1 MELSLDHHIVKR
13 SNFYEYNSTTRNLIW
28 DSRPS
33 TSSQIVT
40 ETESNGNFG
49 NAQLIN
55 RSSFK
60 IASNS
65 DVGNDSIP
73 WVKIQSGWI
82 NNGVDLFKV
91 DVQAGETLI
100 IDVDYGDSYSD
111 SLNTYVTLYNSSQN
125 SVAENDDSLT
135 TLGGGGSSSSGDS
148 YISYT
153 STTTETFYI
162 FLEDSPK
169 NNNSSTAGDYILN
182 LSINPTSS
190 STGLGTSSTSSVG
203 GNNKLP
209 YVFNFTEN
217 TENYLSNSF
226 KSDLISSIKYTDSL
240 SGTGSEV
247 FLIVGNGNNSAIWL
261 WDDLS
266 EGYGI
271 SNNELTFVADLPN
284 FNNDNL
290 NESQIVFGSI

>member
-1 MELSLDHHIVKR
+1 M
-13 SNFYEYNSTTRNLIW
+13 
-28 DSRPS
+28 
-33 TSSQIVT
+33 
-40 ETESNGNFG
+40 
-49 NAQLIN
+49 
-55 RSSFK
+55 
-60 IASNS
+60 
-65 DVGNDSIP
+65 
-73 WVKIQSGWI
+73 
-82 NNGVDLFKV
+82 DLFKV

-190 STGLGTSSTSSVG
+190 STGLSTSSTSSVG

-271 SNNELTFVADLPN
+271 SNNELTFVADL
-284 FNNDNL
+284 
-290 NESQIVFGSI
+290 QILITTI

>member
-1 MELSLDHHIVKR
+1 MAINFPNNPAVNDTFTVGGTTFTFTGVKWETSAVVELS
-13 SNFYEYNSTTRNLIW
+13 
-28 DSRPS
+28 
-33 TSSQIVT
+33 
-40 ETESNGNFG
+40 
-49 NAQLIN
+49 
-55 RSSFK
+55 
-60 IASNS
+60 S
-65 DVGNDSIP
+65 DITP
-73 WVKIQSGWI
+73 
-82 NNGVDLFKV
+82 
-91 DVQAGETLI
+91 
-100 IDVDYGDSYSD
+100 
-111 SLNTYVTLYNSSQN
+111 
-125 SVAENDDSLT
+125 
-135 TLGGGGSSSSGDS
+135 TLGGDLDANAKIIKNVKILDHDYLGASYGSSSAPVTITVTVAD
-148 YISYT
+148 
-153 STTTETFYI
+153 
-162 FLEDSPK
+162 
-169 NNNSSTAGDYILN
+169 
-182 LSINPTSS
+182 
-190 STGLGTSSTSSVG
+190 VG